1 MSNVRTL
8 KDIKDGGHR
17 LGSTYEQ
24 ELEKKLRST
33 IDYNSEIIDYNE
45 KLQAENSEFQRSYAD
60 IVNKTSQLNASS
72 TELRSK
78 FISERRFRIELEAK
92 HSAEVKSLKSNIKS
106 LKRERTL
113 AQKASS
119 ANKIQILSLEAK
131 IRELEGK
138 LEDID
143 LERTYHDLDVMGGVI
158 EEPAQISS
166 SDPKEIDSLRLELE
180 RAKEDLNSKEYTI
193 ECMEKGIESSNSI
206 FRREIDALYSAR
218 SKLREENMS
227 FRDQLELKKK
237 PRGASHNEVDP
248 LPPPMNN
255 SLQLGPKGILPTLD
269 PTISVGGAE
278 AVPLLAT
285 TPIIASSASL
295 ISPMVT
301 YSILALLLIAVIWFV
316 VRKCWNSWKKS
327 NTEYPPNWNYFLSSP
342 GISEA
347 GLYDQRPEDRR

>member
-8 KDIKDGGHR
+8 KDIKDGGHW

-33 IDYNSEIIDYNE
+33 IDYNSKIIDYNE
-45 KLQAENSEFQRSYAD
+45 N
-60 IVNKTSQLNASS
+60 QLNASS

-78 FISERRFRIELEAK
+78 FISERRSRIELEAK

-131 IRELEGK
+131 IREFEGK

-143 LERTYHDLDVMGGVI
+143 LERTYHNLDVMGGVI
-158 EEPAQISS
+158 EDPVQISS

-180 RAKEDLNSKEYTI
+180 RANEDRNSKEYTI
-193 ECMEKGIESSNSI
+193 ECMEKGIEATYEITS
-206 FRREIDALYSAR
+206 REIDALYSAR
-218 SKLREENMS
+218 SNLMEENRS
-227 FRDQLELKKK
+227 LRDQLVSKKNTSSQIISSEGIPLEL
-237 PRGASHNEVDP
+237 
-248 LPPPMNN
+248 
-255 SLQLGPKGILPTLD
+255 
-269 PTISVGGAE
+269 GGAE
-278 AVPLLAT
+278 AVPLSQEIPLAPVIVIVIT
-285 TPIIASSASL
+285 SSL

-301 YSILALLLIAVIWFV
+301 YSILALLLIAVIWLV
-316 VRKCWNSWKKS
+316 GRKYWNSWKKS
-327 NTEYPPNWNYFLSSP
+327 NIEYSPNRNHFLSSS

-347 GLYDQRPEDRR
+347 GLYDRRPEVRR